1 MIMDKL
7 NEGKIYHLDEM
18 EEFFGGD
25 EWRMQ
30 IDVTDIWNNYE
41 SKKITIEQFN
51 NEYNNRLN
59 KYKNDIVNLGA
70 DVWNDL
76 VPLINKM
83 KEGKDEKTLFPL
95 YENIYDWADRH
106 DILIKTK

>member
-1 MIMDKL
+1 MS
-7 NEGKIYHLDEM
+7 KIFYFNEM
-18 EEFFGGD
+18 EEFYGED

-30 IDVTDIWNNYE
+30 IDCVDIWNRYE
-41 SKKITIEQFN
+41 KKEITLEMFN
-51 NEYNNRLN
+51 NEYNGRLN
-59 KYKNDIVNLGA
+59 KYKNDIVGLGD

-83 KEGKDEKTLFPL
+83 KESTEEEKLYPL
-95 YENIYDWADRH
+95 YEDIYDWADQN